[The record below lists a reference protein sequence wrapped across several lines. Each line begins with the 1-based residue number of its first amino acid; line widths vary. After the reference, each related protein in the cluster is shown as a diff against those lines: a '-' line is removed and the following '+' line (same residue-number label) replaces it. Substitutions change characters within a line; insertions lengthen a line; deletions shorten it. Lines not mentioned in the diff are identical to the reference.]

1 MNDDLRHIDSVL
13 DFIGE
18 TSAWSKEGLIYYIV
32 RKYLFVLQGE
42 TKMKDVTDSEIN
54 DYLELGLK
62 KIEERLEYFPED
74 ILLA

>member
-1 MNDDLRHIDSVL
+1 
-13 DFIGE
+13 
-18 TSAWSKEGLIYYIV
+18 
-32 RKYLFVLQGE
+32 
-42 TKMKDVTDSEIN
+42 MKDVTDSEIN

>member
-18 TSAWSKEGLIYYIV
+18 TSAWSKDGGSYYIM